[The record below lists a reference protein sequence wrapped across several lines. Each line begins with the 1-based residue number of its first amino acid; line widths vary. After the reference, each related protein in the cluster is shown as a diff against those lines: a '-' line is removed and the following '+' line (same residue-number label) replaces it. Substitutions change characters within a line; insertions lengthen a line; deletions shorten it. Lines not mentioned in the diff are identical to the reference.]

1 MSENNNS
8 IGLNELVDYQK
19 KTYSPGMDKV
29 MKFLWRCAGADA
41 QILQFS
47 PYSDHI
53 KNAGIGGVVLA
64 TSVMASLAMGFAMHT
79 IFASPVEGKVDP
91 ITGGELLAG
100 NWFVTIPVSIVWGL
114 IIFNLDRFIVSTVKG
129 DGTEA
134 ITMKEWG
141 AMIPRLFM
149 AILIGLTI
157 SAPLETYIFKRE
169 IHREWK
175 LSMEKLALSEEYRIE
190 QKNNNLN
197 KRNITAF
204 EEKDKQI
211 SMQQEKYDKAN
222 QEYQDELSGKNT
234 GNGYGNGPVA
244 KKKEKIKDL
253 ELAELNRLRGEL
265 KELENEKDKFK
276 GEVEGKKE
284 KSTKEVLALKPGFLD
299 QLMMLEKLSSHG
311 KEVEKYNAATN
322 EIETFT
328 NNKGEQVVKK
338 EEIYGAA
345 FWPIWLVRL
354 LFMIIEIAPVIFKFM
369 IWKSSYDYLQENVS
383 QILEAKQ
390 GISLDNFLDEN
401 NKSTLIRENYNA
413 RRIAE
418 VSKRQNDLEKENAIH
433 AITLFAEKERE
444 AIQKNPEL
452 FVKEENAD
460 SLKNSNNDTASS
472 TAV

>member
-1 MSENNNS
+1 MNENNNS

-19 KTYSPGMDKV
+19 KTYSHGMDKV

-79 IFASPVEGKVDP
+79 IFASPVENEVDP

-134 ITMKEWG
+134 ITIKEWG

-169 IHREWK
+169 IYREWQ
-175 LSMEKLALSEEYRIE
+175 LSLDKLALSKKYEIE
-190 QKNNNLN
+190 QGESKKYGENEENYKIKKQEVENQRIIYLKAVEEVN
-197 KRNITAF
+197 KEMNG
-204 EEKDKQI
+204 E
-211 SMQQEKYDKAN
+211 
-222 QEYQDELSGKNT
+222 SGR
-234 GNGYGNGPVA
+234 GGDGPETR
-244 KKKEKIKDL
+244 KKEKVQALALEKLSKLEEQLNLFESKKITNQDSIKKIQDI
-253 ELAELNRLRGEL
+253 EM
-265 KELENEKDKFK
+265 DKI
-276 GEVEGKKE
+276 
-284 KSTKEVLALKPGFLD
+284 SKEVPGFLD
-299 QLMMLEKLSSHG
+299 QLMMLEKLSTHG

-452 FVKEENAD
+452 FVKEENSD

>member
-79 IFASPVEGKVDP
+79 IFASPVENEVDP

-129 DGTEA
+129 DGTEK
-134 ITMKEWG
+134 ITGQELWSML
-141 AMIPRLFM
+141 PRLAM

-175 LSMEKLALSEEYRIE
+175 LSLDKLALTKKYEIE
-190 QKNNNLN
+190 QEEAKQNENNKEAYDIKFKQVKDQEAIYLKALEEVNL
-197 KRNITAF
+197 
-204 EEKDKQI
+204 E
-211 SMQQEKYDKAN
+211 M
-222 QEYQDELSGKNT
+222 
-234 GNGYGNGPVA
+234 NGARGERGFGTEA
-244 KKKEKIKDL
+244 KEKAKIRDL
-253 ELAELNRLRGEL
+253 ELAKLQKYE
-265 KELENEKDKFK
+265 KELTDFETKKINNQDNEKIKQN
-276 GEVEGKKE
+276 VEMEKIKKE
-284 KSTKEVLALKPGFLD
+284 QPGFLD
-299 QLMMLEKLSSHG
+299 QLMMLERLSSHG
-311 KEVEKYNAATN
+311 KEVEKFNAVTKD
-322 EIETFT
+322 IEKYKDKKT
-328 NNKGEQVVKK
+328 GEMVAKK

-390 GISLDNFLDEN
+390 GVSLDNFLDEN

-452 FVKEENAD
+452 FVKEENTD

>member
-134 ITMKEWG
+134 ITPKEWG
-141 AMIPRLFM
+141 SMLPRLFM

-211 SMQQEKYDKAN
+211 SKQQEKYDKAN

-234 GNGYGNGPVA
+234 GNGWGDGPVA

-284 KSTKEVLALKPGFLD
+284 KSTEEVLALKPGFLD
-299 QLMMLEKLSSHG
+299 QLMMLEKLSTHG

-452 FVKEENAD
+452 FVKEENTD

>member
-1 MSENNNS
+1 MNENNNS

-19 KTYSPGMDKV
+19 KTYSHGMDKV

-79 IFASPVEGKVDP
+79 IFASPVENEVDP

-134 ITMKEWG
+134 ITIKEWG

-169 IHREWK
+169 IYREWQ
-175 LSMEKLALSEEYRIE
+175 LSLDKLALSKKYEIE
-190 QKNNNLN
+190 QGESKKYGENEENYKIKKQEVENQRIIYLKAVEEVN
-197 KRNITAF
+197 KEMNG
-204 EEKDKQI
+204 E
-211 SMQQEKYDKAN
+211 
-222 QEYQDELSGKNT
+222 SGR
-234 GNGYGNGPVA
+234 GGDGPETR
-244 KKKEKIKDL
+244 KKEKVQAL
-253 ELAELNRLRGEL
+253 ELEKLSKLEEQLNLFES
-265 KELENEKDKFK
+265 KKITNQDSIKKIQDIEMDKI
-276 GEVEGKKE
+276 
-284 KSTKEVLALKPGFLD
+284 SKEVPGFLD
-299 QLMMLEKLSSHG
+299 QLMMLEKLSTHG

-452 FVKEENAD
+452 FVKEENSD

>member
-79 IFASPVEGKVDP
+79 IFASPVKNGFDP

-134 ITMKEWG
+134 ITPKEWG
-141 AMIPRLFM
+141 SMVPRLFM

-234 GNGYGNGPVA
+234 GNGWGDGPVA

-276 GEVEGKKE
+276 GEVEGKKK

-452 FVKEENAD
+452 FVKEENSD
-460 SLKNSNNDTASS
+460 SLKNPNNDTASS
-472 TAV
+472 TTV

>member
-1 MSENNNS
+1 
-8 IGLNELVDYQK
+8 
-19 KTYSPGMDKV
+19 
-29 MKFLWRCAGADA
+29 
-41 QILQFS
+41 
-47 PYSDHI
+47 
-53 KNAGIGGVVLA
+53 
-64 TSVMASLAMGFAMHT
+64 MGFAMHT
-79 IFASPVEGKVDP
+79 IFASPVENEVDP

-134 ITMKEWG
+134 ITIKEWG

-169 IHREWK
+169 IYREWQ
-175 LSMEKLALSEEYRIE
+175 LSLDKLALSKKYEIE
-190 QKNNNLN
+190 QGESKKYGENEENYKIKKQEVENQRIIYLKAVEEVN
-197 KRNITAF
+197 KEMNG
-204 EEKDKQI
+204 E
-211 SMQQEKYDKAN
+211 
-222 QEYQDELSGKNT
+222 SGR
-234 GNGYGNGPVA
+234 GGDGPETR
-244 KKKEKIKDL
+244 KKEKVQ
-253 ELAELNRLRGEL
+253 AF
-265 KELENEKDKFK
+265 ELEKLSKLEEQLNLFESKKITNQDSIKKIQDIEMDKI
-276 GEVEGKKE
+276 
-284 KSTKEVLALKPGFLD
+284 SKEVPGFLD
-299 QLMMLEKLSSHG
+299 QLMMLEKLSTHG

-452 FVKEENAD
+452 FVKEENTD

>member
-1 MSENNNS
+1 M
-8 IGLNELVDYQK
+8 
-19 KTYSPGMDKV
+19 
-29 MKFLWRCAGADA
+29 
-41 QILQFS
+41 
-47 PYSDHI
+47 
-53 KNAGIGGVVLA
+53 
-64 TSVMASLAMGFAMHT
+64 
-79 IFASPVEGKVDP
+79 
-91 ITGGELLAG
+91 
-100 NWFVTIPVSIVWGL
+100 
-114 IIFNLDRFIVSTVKG
+114 
-129 DGTEA
+129 
-134 ITMKEWG
+134 
-141 AMIPRLFM
+141 
-149 AILIGLTI
+149 
-157 SAPLETYIFKRE
+157 
-169 IHREWK
+169 
-175 LSMEKLALSEEYRIE
+175 
-190 QKNNNLN
+190 
-197 KRNITAF
+197 
-204 EEKDKQI
+204 
-211 SMQQEKYDKAN
+211 
-222 QEYQDELSGKNT
+222 
-234 GNGYGNGPVA
+234 
-244 KKKEKIKDL
+244 
-253 ELAELNRLRGEL
+253 
-265 KELENEKDKFK
+265 
-276 GEVEGKKE
+276 
-284 KSTKEVLALKPGFLD
+284 
-299 QLMMLEKLSSHG
+299 
-311 KEVEKYNAATN
+311 EKYNAATN

>member
-79 IFASPVEGKVDP
+79 IFASPVENEVDP

-134 ITMKEWG
+134 IAPKEWG
-141 AMIPRLFM
+141 AMLPRLFM

-234 GNGYGNGPVA
+234 GNGWGDGPVA

-276 GEVEGKKE
+276 GEVEGKKK